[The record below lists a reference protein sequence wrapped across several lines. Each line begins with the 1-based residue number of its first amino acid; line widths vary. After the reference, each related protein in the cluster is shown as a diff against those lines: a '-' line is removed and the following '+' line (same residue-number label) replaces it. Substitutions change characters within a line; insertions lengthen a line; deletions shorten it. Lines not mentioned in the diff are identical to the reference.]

1 MSDTSSTK
9 PLPPRIVSVTPPK
22 PTPVEDP
29 RPEVPTPVAAAP
41 EALPVGSV
49 PVPPASLTPAVPP
62 ARQTPAV
69 FSSEDFAHALEAY
82 AYRFEPGQAVT
93 GKVIEVETQGVYV
106 DIGGKAPAFLPLAEA
121 VLRGHDP
128 ATVFA
133 VGSEH
138 RFAIDRDR
146 DGEVWLSMRRL
157 AIEEAW
163 AKAQQCLESGEVV
176 TCRVTDH
183 NTGGVVVSF
192 QGLRGFVPRS
202 HLVDRG
208 DLANLKGQRLP
219 LVVLEINREKKR
231 LVLSHRKASQ
241 TAVLPQFQKGT
252 LVSGTVAGVRTFGA
266 FGDLGGTAAL
276 LHIREITQKFVPNV
290 ESVFKV
296 GDPVTAVVMEVDE
309 SRGRIALSTKIL
321 ELHPGEFLENREAVF
336 AQAEERLAKNISKL
350 WDA

>member
-1 MSDTSSTK
+1 MSDMSETPK
-9 PLPPRIVSVTPPK
+9 PSPPRIVSVTPPK
-22 PTPVEDP
+22 PRGPEAPDVVPVGEPVPAAEGGAEAMAPVP
-29 RPEVPTPVAAAP
+29 RPAREVPMA
-41 EALPVGSV
+41 
-49 PVPPASLTPAVPP
+49 
-62 ARQTPAV
+62 
-69 FSSEDFAHALEAY
+69 FSTEEFAHALEGY
-82 AYRFEPGQAVT
+82 AYRFEPGQVVT
-93 GKVIEVETQGVYV
+93 GKVIEVEPQGVYV

-138 RFAIDRDR
+138 RFAVDRDR
-146 DGEVWLSMRRL
+146 DGEIWLSMRRL

-163 AKAQQCLESGEVV
+163 EKARQCLESGEVV
-176 TCRVTDH
+176 ECRVTDH
-183 NTGGVVVSF
+183 NAGGVVVSF

-208 DLANLKGQRLP
+208 DLEQLKGQRLP
-219 LVVLEINREKKR
+219 LVVLEIDREKKR

-241 TAVLPQFQKGT
+241 TAVLRQFQKGT
-252 LVSGTVAGVRTFGA
+252 LVSGTVASLRAFGA
-266 FGDLGGTAAL
+266 FVDIGGTLAL

-296 GDPVTAVVMEVDE
+296 GDPVTAAVVDVDE

-321 ELHPGEFLENREAVF
+321 ELHPGEFLENREAVL

>member
-1 MSDTSSTK
+1 MSDTSPTK

-22 PTPVEDP
+22 TSVPEATPETSAPVVESIVAD
-29 RPEVPTPVAAAP
+29 AAAP
-41 EALPVGSV
+41 ASAPPV
-49 PVPPASLTPAVPP
+49 ATPARSAP
-62 ARQTPAV
+62 AM
-69 FSSEDFAHALEAY
+69 FSSEEFAHALEDY
-82 AYRFEPGQAVT
+82 AYRFEPGQVVT
-93 GKVIEVETQGVYV
+93 GKVIEVDPQGVYV

-138 RFAIDRDR
+138 RFAVDRDR
-146 DGEVWLSMRRL
+146 DGEIWLSMRRL

-163 AKAQQCLESGEVV
+163 EKAQQCLDSGEVV
-176 TCRVTDH
+176 ECRVVDH

-208 DLANLKGQRLP
+208 DLESLKGQRLP
-219 LVVLEINREKKR
+219 LVVLEIDREKKR

-241 TAVLPQFQKGT
+241 TAVLRQFQKGT
-252 LVSGTVAGVRTFGA
+252 LVSGTVASLRTFGA
-266 FGDLGGTAAL
+266 FVEVGGTSAL

-290 ESVFKV
+290 ESIFKV
-296 GDPVTAVVMEVDE
+296 GDPVTAAVVDVDE

>member
-1 MSDTSSTK
+1 
-9 PLPPRIVSVTPPK
+9 VVEASVPASVAEPAAAS
-22 PTPVEDP
+22 
-29 RPEVPTPVAAAP
+29 VPPVAN
-41 EALPVGSV
+41 
-49 PVPPASLTPAVPP
+49 P
-62 ARQTPAV
+62 ARPAPAV
-69 FSSEDFAHALEAY
+69 FSSEDFAHALEGY
-82 AYRFEPGQAVT
+82 AYRFEPGQVVT
-93 GKVIEVETQGVYV
+93 GKVIEVEPQGVYV

-138 RFAIDRDR
+138 RFAVDRDR
-146 DGEVWLSMRRL
+146 DGEILLSMRRL
-157 AIEEAW
+157 AMEEAW
-163 AKAQQCLESGEVV
+163 EKAQQCLDAGEVV
-176 TCRVTDH
+176 ECRVVDH

-208 DLANLKGQRLP
+208 DLESLKGQRLP
-219 LVVLEINREKKR
+219 LVVLEIDREKKR

-241 TAVLPQFQKGT
+241 TSALRQFQKGT
-252 LVSGTVAGVRTFGA
+252 LVSGTVTSLRTFGA
-266 FGDLGGTAAL
+266 FVEVGGTSAL

-290 ESVFKV
+290 ESIFKV
-296 GDPVTAVVMEVDE
+296 GDPVTAAVLDVDE

-321 ELHPGEFLENREAVF
+321 ELHPGEFLENRETVF
-336 AQAEERLAKNISKL
+336 AQAEERLAKNVSKL